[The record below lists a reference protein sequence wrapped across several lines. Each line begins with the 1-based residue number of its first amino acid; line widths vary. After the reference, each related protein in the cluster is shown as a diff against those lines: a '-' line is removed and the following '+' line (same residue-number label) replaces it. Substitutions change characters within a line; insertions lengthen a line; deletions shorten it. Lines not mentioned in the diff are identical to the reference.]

1 MRAKAVTS
9 SVIVA
14 LLVMGL
20 SATTASAATE
30 VKTVKGEVV
39 FAYGQRP
46 GDPGNCS
53 AIVFVKWPDQPR
65 TVSATAF
72 YTFKGQER
80 SQVAAPPFNDTYEWV
95 ATYTVTPGYHWIQ
108 AGKSWKDRQAQ
119 GGHQAEGATAQ
130 RVQREGQEQAAH
142 QADGR
147 EGQAGQGAQARGPG
161 LLTASAAQSRGGPR
175 RGRDSNPRTRL
186 TPVTRFPVAPVQP
199 LRHLS
204 RRPKGSR

>member
-1 MRAKAVTS
+1 
-9 SVIVA
+9 
-14 LLVMGL
+14 MGL

-39 FAYGQRP
+39 FAYGQKP

-108 AGKSWKDRQAQ
+108 VGKSWKDGPVADTCEGTSAKQRTIIGTEARVELTLGIDPKLCTSAQAALTAKRKAVNKLKAQ
-119 GGHQAEGATAQ
+119 LRKASTKSAKSKLSKKLATAKSKQ
-130 RVQREGQEQAAH
+130 AKAAKRVGE
-142 QADGR
+142 
-147 EGQAGQGAQARGPG
+147 
-161 LLTASAAQSRGGPR
+161 
-175 RGRDSNPRTRL
+175 
-186 TPVTRFPVAPVQP
+186 VC
-199 LRHLS
+199 
-204 RRPKGSR
+204 